1 MSKHGK
7 RYQEASKLVERG
19 RTYEPAE
26 AVALL
31 KETATVKFEPSVEAH
46 IRLGVDPRHADQ
58 MVRGTVTLPH
68 GTGKEVRV
76 AVFAQGD
83 KAVEAT
89 AAGAD
94 VVGAEDLAARIEA
107 GWLEFDVAVATPDMM
122 GSVGKLGRILGR
134 RGLMPNPKAGTVT
147 FDLERVINELKGGRI
162 EFKVDK
168 GGIIHVAFGKAS
180 FEPDAAHRQP
190 GRPDR
195 RHQPRPAQ
203 GSQGPV
209 LQEPHGRLHH
219 GPGHPRRCPE
229 PAGPGGGLTAAG
241 RAARDKHDDRVG
253 RPGHPGDR
261 SARDS
266 DASAGILR
274 DAAP

>member
-1 MSKHGK
+1 MGKHGK
-7 RYQEASKLVERG
+7 RYLEAAKLVERG
-19 RTYEPAE
+19 KVYEPNE
-26 AVALL
+26 AMVLL
-31 KETATVKFEPSVEAH
+31 KETSTTKFDPSVEAH

-58 MVRGTVTLPH
+58 MVRGTVSLPH

-83 KAVEAT
+83 KAAEAT

-168 GGIIHVAFGKAS
+168 GGIIHVPFGKS
-180 FEPDAAHRQP
+180 NFEPDQLVANLAALTDAVNRA
-190 GRPDR
+190 RPKESKG
-195 RHQPRPAQ
+195 QYFKSLTVA
-203 GSQGPV
+203 STM
-209 LQEPHGRLHH
+209 
-219 GPGHPRRCPE
+219 GPGIRVDV
-229 PAGPGGGLTAAG
+229 PGLLA
-241 RAARDKHDDRVG
+241 RAA
-253 RPGHPGDR
+253 
-261 SARDS
+261 A
-266 DASAGILR
+266 
-274 DAAP
+274 